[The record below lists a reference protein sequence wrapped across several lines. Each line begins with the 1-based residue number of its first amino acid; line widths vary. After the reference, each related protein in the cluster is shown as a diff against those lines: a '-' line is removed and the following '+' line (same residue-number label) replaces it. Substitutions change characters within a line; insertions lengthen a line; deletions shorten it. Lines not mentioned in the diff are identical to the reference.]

1 MGVGR
6 RRFVPKLLLAAAA
19 MVGLST
25 QAHAVSVPVADP
37 SFETPVTGSYTDD
50 GSTSISHS
58 ANWGWSYF
66 FADTTDDHDSGVQL
80 NTNAGITALSPDG
93 TGQDGW
99 VNGNGNYLYQDVG
112 ALLPN
117 TTYTLTVDV
126 AAPGSGN
133 YAGFNPAGGGSAAN
147 AETDFLELLNNA
159 TDPQPTVGSVAV
171 AGSALNSVTVTPT
184 AGLWSANNTVSY
196 TTGASVSGD
205 LTIILEQT
213 AAGAHEQGVFDNVR
227 LTATTAVPEPTS
239 VGLLGVASLLAL
251 RRRKA
256 R

>member
-1 MGVGR
+1 MGVQR
-6 RRFVPKLLLAAAA
+6 RSFAPKLLLVATA
-19 MVGLST
+19 VLGLGT
-25 QAHAVSVPVADP
+25 QVHAVSVLNP
-37 SFETPVTGSYTDD
+37 SFESPVTGGFTDD
-50 GSTSISHS
+50 SQTSISHS

-66 FADTTDDHDSGVQL
+66 FADTTDDHDAGVQV
-80 NTNAGITALSPDG
+80 NPNAGITSPSPDG
-93 TGQDGW
+93 TAQDGW
-99 VNGNGNYLYQDVG
+99 VNGGGNYLYQDVG
-112 ALLPN
+112 VLLPN

-133 YAGFNPAGGGSAAN
+133 YAGFNPAGGGSATN
-147 AETDFLELLNNA
+147 AETDVLELLNDA
-159 TDPQPTVGSVAV
+159 TNPQPTIGSVAV
-171 AGSALNSVTVTPT
+171 TGSVLNSATVTPT
-184 AGLWSANNTVSY
+184 AGLWTSNNTVSY

-227 LTATTAVPEPTS
+227 LTAAAVPEPTS
-239 VGLLGVASLLAL
+239 AGLLCLGSLLAL